1 MNKANHHR
9 TQGKDDGDDILY
21 FSVGKSNEMSTN
33 HSSMDEAKWN
43 NQIEILGL
51 EEQPYET

>member
-9 TQGKDDGDDILY
+9 TQGKDDGDDVLH
-21 FSVGKSNEMSTN
+21 FPVGKSNEMSTN
-33 HSSMDEAKWN
+33 HSSMNEAEWD

-51 EEQPYET
+51 EEQPNET